1 MTTLEWFRFF
11 APEYATVSDAE
22 VAILV
27 TATGTLA
34 NIGCLTGDN
43 ANAATALY
51 AAHLQW
57 VRTNSSSGLN
67 GNLKMRKE
75 GDLTEQYDTGKSAS
89 VSALSQSPYGVQF
102 IDMTAPCF
110 MGAMTRFEFVPGDIE

>member
-11 APEYATVSDAE
+11 APEYASVSDVD

-34 NIGCLTGDN
+34 NLGCLTGDN
-43 ANAATALY
+43 ANAAIALY

-57 VRTNSSSGLN
+57 MKANASGGLN
-67 GNLKMRKE
+67 GSLKMRKE
-75 GDLTEQYDTGKSAS
+75 GDLAEQYVGRIAGDNS
-89 VSALSQSPYGVQF
+89 VVGQSPYGLQF
-102 IDMTAPCF
+102 ISMTAPCF
-110 MGAMTRFEFVPGDIE
+110 MGAMTRFEFVPGGIE

>member
-11 APEYATVSDAE
+11 APEYASVSDAE

-27 TATGTLA
+27 TASNTLA
-34 NIGCLTGDN
+34 NIACLTGDQ
-43 ANAATALY
+43 ASAAIALY

-57 VRTNSSSGLN
+57 MKSNASNGLN
-67 GNLKMRKE
+67 GSLKMRKE
-75 GDLTEQYDTGKSAS
+75 GDLAEQYVGRIAGDNS
-89 VSALSQSPYGVQF
+89 VIGQSPYGLQF

-110 MGAMTRFEFVPGDIE
+110 MGAMTRFEFVPGGIE